1 MEPTKQTFSWKVPAA
16 MGGLALIVLLTLL
29 ISNSGLFRTNPA
41 QNTQLHETSGECQK
55 LDAITL
61 PQSPIPANTPAVIAL
76 STTPENFSGTFTY
89 SSNSGSLNDG
99 RGNIGSYIQTAAKK
113 ITYSGGD
120 DGTMITIQADGEQNK
135 NCLLA
140 IPVIKT
146 PTTACEALKVVTDP
160 SPLPANQSAALTLI
174 PSPENFSGTYLF
186 QGDSGEFQIQDADVQ
201 ANGNLTKTLVTRSTN
216 VLYNGGKE
224 GEKIVVK
231 ALGANN
237 AGCAAT
243 IPITK

>member
-16 MGGLALIVLLTLL
+16 ISLALIVLLTLI
-29 ISNSGLFRTNPA
+29 ISNGGLFRTNSA
-41 QNTQLHETSGECQK
+41 QNTQLHGTSAECQK

-61 PQSPIPANTPAVIAL
+61 PQSPIPANTPAIIAL

-99 RGNIGSYIQTAAKK
+99 QGNIGSYIQTSAKK

-120 DGTMITIQADGEQNK
+120 DSTMITIQADGEQNK

-140 IPVIKT
+140 IPVIKN
-146 PTTACEALKVVTDP
+146 PTTACEGLKVVTDP
-160 SPLPANQSAALTLI
+160 FPLPANQSAALTII
-174 PSPENFSGTYLF
+174 PAPENFSGTYLL
-186 QGDSGEFQIQDADVQ
+186 QADSGEFQIQDADVQ

-237 AGCAAT
+237 AGCTAA